1 MKRILASLLL
11 VIILLLSLSVCAHA
25 EARIDY
31 VSNYAGILSSDE
43 QKDLRDRAAAVSA
56 QYDFG
61 VYVVVVDDHTQYVNG
76 SIEDFAEEI
85 FHSYGL
91 GVGETEEGMI
101 LAMSMKERD
110 YDIYAHGE
118 FGNYAFTDYGKEQ
131 LADSFLDNFRR
142 NDWAGGFRDFIETSA
157 DMLQKAKDGNP
168 VDIWIPDPDPVE
180 TGPSFDGF
188 KAAISLAMGALF
200 GGGAVGGM
208 KRSMKTAVKQTQAE
222 NYIRGG
228 VNLRGEHDTF
238 VNRTVTRT
246 RIRQENNSSS
256 SRPGGGHFGGTTI
269 SGSHGGSQSK
279 PPVEPVV

>member
-11 VIILLLSLSVCAHA
+11 VIVLLLSLSVCAHA

-31 VSNYAGILSSDE
+31 VSDYAQLLSESERQGLNSLAAQISD
-43 QKDLRDRAAAVSA
+43 

-61 VYVVVVDDHTQYVNG
+61 VFVVIVNDYGNYVNG

-91 GVGETEEGMI
+91 GRGEQEEGVI

-118 FGNYAFTDYGKEQ
+118 FGNYAFTDYGKGQ

-142 NDWAGGFRDFIETSA
+142 NDWAGGFRDFIETSSS
-157 DMLQKAKDGNP
+157 MLQKAKDGNP

-228 VNLRGEHDTF
+228 VNLRGERDTF

-246 RIRQENNSSS
+246 RIRQESPSSG

-269 SGSHGGSQSK
+269 SGSHGGSRHSGK
-279 PPVEPVV
+279 F

>member
-1 MKRILASLLL
+1 MMKRIFVSLTLMLA
-11 VIILLLSLSVCAHA
+11 LLLSLSVCACA
-25 EARIDY
+25 EARLDFVTDGTGVLTDI
-31 VSNYAGILSSDE
+31 E
-43 QKDLRDRAAAVSA
+43 KQELRDRAADISA
-56 QYDFG
+56 RYDFG
-61 VYVVVVDDHTQYVNG
+61 VYVVVVDDHRSYVNG
-76 SIEDFAEEI
+76 GIEDFAEEV

-91 GVGETEEGMI
+91 GYGDDENGVI
-101 LAMSMKERD
+101 LAMSMNERD
-110 YDIYAHGE
+110 YDIYAHGD

-208 KRSMKTAVKQTQAE
+208 KRSMKTAGKQTQAE
-222 NYIRGG
+222 NYTRGG
-228 VNLRGEHDTF
+228 VNLRGEHDPF
-238 VNRTVTRT
+238 IHRTVTST

-256 SRPGGGHFGGTTI
+256 NRPSGGHYGGTTI
-269 SGSHGGSQSK
+269 SGSHGGSHHSGK
-279 PPVEPVV
+279 F

>member
-1 MKRILASLLL
+1 M
-11 VIILLLSLSVCAHA
+11 
-25 EARIDY
+25 
-31 VSNYAGILSSDE
+31 
-43 QKDLRDRAAAVSA
+43 
-56 QYDFG
+56 
-61 VYVVVVDDHTQYVNG
+61 YVVVVDDHTQYVNG

-91 GVGETEEGMI
+91 GVGETEEGVI

-118 FGNYAFTDYGKEQ
+118 FGNYAFTDYGKGQ

-228 VNLRGEHDTF
+228 VNLRGERDTF

-246 RIRQENNSSS
+246 RIRQENNSSSS

-269 SGSHGGSQSK
+269 SGSHGGSHHSGK
-279 PPVEPVV
+279 F